1 MGRIVPVIQG
11 SSEWADLRHASRPA
25 SLTAVVLGF
34 KKGESRQSLVRMM
47 ASGSEKEF
55 SDFVRDVLFE
65 NGHTAERN
73 GRPNAEEIIGD
84 ELSPLT
90 YIDDETR
97 LLASLDGITERED
110 QTWECKLGN
119 ADLTLLVD
127 DGIIP
132 DSHWPQ
138 VEQGLFC
145 SGAKRCLFTVCD
157 IDGNILAK
165 MWYSPVPGRIEKII
179 AAWDQFEHD
188 VANYQ
193 HVEVAEKPVAGPV
206 LDLPAVSVSVSGQIA
221 VIDNLEKFGFALR
234 DFVDT
239 QLVKDPQTDQD
250 FADLEAQIKTLKK
263 AEDALD
269 SAEKMALS
277 QIESI
282 ETMQRVKAMLYKL
295 ARDNRL
301 AAEKAV
307 KDQKEK
313 VRIAIRNNALEE
325 IKKVVATKNKF
336 LGGNYVAMPAVK
348 VEEKMKGK
356 KTIQTLHDAA
366 ADAVADAVVE
376 INQVADRVAAN
387 LAYLQEVA
395 SESGHLFTDII
406 TIATK
411 KEDDFIAVVTMRLR
425 DEKDRIA
432 KAEAE
437 AEARARAK
445 VEAEMR
451 AKADAEAQ
459 AIAKIEA
466 EQKAKAD
473 AEAKAKADA
482 EYEDR
487 VRAEEEAKKD
497 KEEESASL
505 EKNESL
511 ENWPVREK
519 SHRSQAKEALFA
531 CGLNLQECER
541 VISAIESGKIPYVTF
556 TGGEK

>member
-1 MGRIVPVIQG
+1 MGRIIPVIQG
-11 SSEWADLRHASRPA
+11 SEEWIEVRKGMRAA
-25 SLTAVVLGF
+25 SLSVVVLGF
-34 KKGESRQSLVRMM
+34 KKGESRQSFVRLT

-55 SDFVRDVLFE
+55 SDYVQNVLFE
-65 NGHTAERN
+65 NGHIAEKN
-73 GRPNAEEIIGD
+73 GRPSAEEVIGD

-90 YIDDETR
+90 FVDDEAR
-97 LLASLDGITERED
+97 LLASLDGITMDEV
-110 QTWECKLGN
+110 TSWECKLGN
-119 ADLTLLVD
+119 AALIESVNGGVL
-127 DGIIP
+127 P

-145 SGAKRCLFTVCD
+145 SGARRCLFTVCNKAGD
-157 IDGNILAK
+157 ILAK
-165 MWYSPVPGRIEKII
+165 MWYEPVPGRIEKII

-193 HVEVAEKPVAGPV
+193 HVEVAKPVAGPV

-313 VRIAIRNNALEE
+313 VRIAIRNNSLEE

-336 LGGNYVAMPAVK
+336 LGGNYVSMPAVK

-356 KTIQTLHDAA
+356 KTIQTLHDGA

-376 INQVADRVAAN
+376 INQIADRVAAN
-387 LAYLQEVA
+387 LAYLQEA
-395 SESGHLFTDII
+395 AGESRHLFSDII
-406 TIATK
+406 TIASK
-411 KEDDFIAVVTMRLR
+411 REEDFIAVVTMRLR

-437 AEARARAK
+437 AEERARAK

-451 AKADAEAQ
+451 TKAEA
-459 AIAKIEA
+459 E
-466 EQKAKAD
+466 ER
-473 AEAKAKADA
+473 AKAKAKA
-482 EYEDR
+482 EAPAL
-487 VRAEEEAKKD
+487 V
-497 KEEESASL
+497 ES
-505 EKNESL
+505 ESIGF
-511 ENWPVREK
+511 PVREK
-519 SHRSQAKEALFA
+519 SHRSQAKEALFD

-541 VISAIESGKIPYVTF
+541 VISAIEAGKIPHVTF
-556 TGGEK
+556 AGENNESY

>member
-11 SSEWADLRHASRPA
+11 SSEWADLRHKFRPA

-34 KKGESRQSLVRMM
+34 KKGESRQSLVRLM

-73 GRPNAEEIIGD
+73 GRPSAEEIIGD

-90 YIDDETR
+90 YVDDATR
-97 LLASLDGITERED
+97 LLSSLDGITESED

-119 ADLTLLVD
+119 TELIRLVNDATL
-127 DGIIP
+127 P

-179 AAWDQFEHD
+179 AAWEQFEHD

-193 HVEVAEKPVAGPV
+193 HVEVAAKPAAGPV

-221 VIDNLEKFGFALR
+221 VIDNLEKFGVALR
-234 DFVDT
+234 DFVDN

-282 ETMQRVKAMLYKL
+282 ETMQRMKAMLYKL

-313 VRIAIRNNALEE
+313 VRIGIRNNALEE
-325 IKKVVATKNKF
+325 IKKVVAIKNKF
-336 LGGNYVAMPAVK
+336 LGGSYIAMPAVK

-356 KTIQTLHDAA
+356 KTIQTLHDGA

-406 TIATK
+406 TIASK
-411 KEDDFIAVVTMRLR
+411 NEDDFIAVVTMRLR

-432 KAEAE
+432 KAQAE
-437 AEARARAK
+437 AEARAREK

-451 AKADAEAQ
+451 AKAEA
-459 AIAKIEA
+459 
-466 EQKAKAD
+466 
-473 AEAKAKADA
+473 
-482 EYEDR
+482 
-487 VRAEEEAKKD
+487 AEEARSREWEAKKAREL
-497 KEEESASL
+497 EEACAAEAAEREEQELVESPASID
-505 EKNESL
+505 
-511 ENWPVREK
+511 PRE
-519 SHRSQAKEALFA
+519 QTLAALNSY
-531 CGLNLQECER
+531 GI
-541 VISAIESGKIPYVTF
+541 VISLAQRVLEAIEAGKIPHVQF
-556 TGGEK
+556 TGGKLI

>member
-11 SSEWADLRHASRPA
+11 SSEWADLRHAFRPA
-25 SLTAVVLGF
+25 SLAAVVLGF

-97 LLASLDGITERED
+97 LLASLDGITEEGE
-110 QTWECKLGN
+110 TNWECKLGN
-119 ADLTLLVD
+119 ADLIRLVNDATL
-127 DGIIP
+127 P

-188 VANYQ
+188 VMNYQ
-193 HVEVAEKPVAGPV
+193 HIEIAEKPVAGPV

-221 VIDNLEKFGFALR
+221 VIDNLEKFGVALR
-234 DFVDT
+234 DFVDN

-313 VRIAIRNNALEE
+313 VRIAIRNNAIEE

-356 KTIQTLHDAA
+356 KTIQTLHDGA

-432 KAEAE
+432 KAQAE

-451 AKADAEAQ
+451 AKA
-459 AIAKIEA
+459 EA
-466 EQKAKAD
+466 E
-473 AEAKAKADA
+473 ERAKAKAKA
-482 EYEDR
+482 EAEA
-487 VRAEEEAKKD
+487 AEEALSREWEAGKAREL
-497 KEEESASL
+497 EEKRAAEVPVPEIVKPSADPRDEAIAAL
-505 EKNESL
+505 E
-511 ENWPVREK
+511 
-519 SHRSQAKEALFA
+519 AF
-531 CGLNLQECER
+531 GLGIVLAGF
-541 VISAIESGKIPYVTF
+541 VFDAIEAGNIPHVTF
-556 TGGEK
+556 TGGKLI